1 MKIIASVDEDRALVE
16 ITMDEVALILGFR
29 GRFDDGFS
37 SRTIRVGTEIPVD
50 KIAATGRYM
59 RTMDSGALADL
70 QKQVESVLARVEAV
84 RSTVEKINLFEDI
97 RDPAE

>member
-29 GRFDDGFS
+29 GHHDNGFS
-37 SRTIRVGTEIPVD
+37 SRAIRVGTEIPVD

>member
-1 MKIIASVDEDRALVE
+1 MKIIASVDEDRVLAE
-16 ITMDEVALILGFR
+16 ITIDEVALILGFR
-29 GRFDDGFS
+29 
-37 SRTIRVGTEIPVD
+37 SRHDNEFHSQAIRIGTEIPVD
-50 KIAATGRYM
+50 KIAATGRYV

-70 QKQVESVLARVEAV
+70 QKQMESILTRVEAV